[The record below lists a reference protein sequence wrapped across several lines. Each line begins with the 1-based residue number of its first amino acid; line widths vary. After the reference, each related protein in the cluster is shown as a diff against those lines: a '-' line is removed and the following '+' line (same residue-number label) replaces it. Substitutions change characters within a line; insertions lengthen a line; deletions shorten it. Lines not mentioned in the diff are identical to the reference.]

1 MPSPRPIGL
10 ALGGGGALGF
20 AHVAALHAFD
30 DLGVK
35 PAIIAGT
42 SMGAIMGAFYA
53 AGHSAE
59 DIERFLRD
67 LRHRRRELVNR
78 LWKSRPKTV
87 RTLFGPF
94 RSNAGQL
101 VAEAVLEAFGDLLP
115 RRFEDL
121 VIPLRVVATDFY
133 GWRERVF
140 SSGPLIDAVA
150 ASMAIPFLFRPV
162 IVDGRPMVDGGVVN
176 PLPFEHAVVDGG
188 FTVAVDLVLRHV
200 GEPLRIPKRLES
212 LVGSALI
219 QMHAITDEK
228 LKRIQPEV
236 LIEPPIEQFG
246 PLEFGKV
253 IQIIEAASPIRAE
266 LGRRI
271 EAMLKT

>member
-53 AGHSAE
+53 AGHGAD

-115 RRFEDL
+115 GRFEDL

-212 LVGSALI
+212 LVGAALV

-228 LKRIQPEV
+228 LKRIQPEI

-253 IQIIEAASPIRAE
+253 IQIMEAASPIRAE

-271 EAMLKT
+271 EALQRA

>member
-1 MPSPRPIGL
+1 MASQRPIGL

-30 DLGVK
+30 DLGIK

-53 AGHSAE
+53 AGHSAA

-67 LRHRRRELVNR
+67 LRNRRRELVNR

-115 RRFEDL
+115 DRFEDL

-188 FTVAVDLVLRHV
+188 FTV
-200 GEPLRIPKRLES
+200 
-212 LVGSALI
+212 
-219 QMHAITDEK
+219 
-228 LKRIQPEV
+228 
-236 LIEPPIEQFG
+236 
-246 PLEFGKV
+246 
-253 IQIIEAASPIRAE
+253 
-266 LGRRI
+266 
-271 EAMLKT
+271 

>member
-1 MPSPRPIGL
+1 MSSPRPIGL

-59 DIERFLRD
+59 DIERFLRE

-115 RRFEDL
+115 GRFEDL

-228 LKRIQPEV
+228 LKRIQPEI

-271 EAMLKT
+271 EALRRA